1 MQREEI
7 EKIIAKYRKL
17 ANASFDDDKIYQYE
31 RFADFVEDNIEIYE
45 DDEYCE
51 TEEYLID
58 NFNEVEAEVDAQWDA
73 MFPEGDDDDSITDFL
88 TR

>member
-51 TEEYLID
+51 TEEHLID
-58 NFNEVEAEVDAQWDA
+58 NFNEVEAEVDSQWDA
-73 MFPEGDDDDSITDFL
+73 MFPEGDDDDSITDYL

>member
-7 EKIIAKYRKL
+7 ERIIDKYRKL
-17 ANASFDDDKIYQYE
+17 ANASCDDDKIYQYE

-51 TEEYLID
+51 TEEHLMD
-58 NFNEVEAEVDAQWDA
+58 NFNEVEAEVDAQWDS